1 VVAARIAEGEF
12 ISYLDGRDRYG
23 ERDAARHPFPDGLH
37 PDAAFYEEIGQR
49 FAASVSRRADLCL
62 VRRSAARRTMEICRH
77 ESCRRGTFSALPRVP
92 IGCNRRS
99 VNAYTVFSKAASCA
113 GRHTL
118 VGPADD

>member
-1 VVAARIAEGEF
+1 MTTARRPPEEVVTARIAEGQF

-62 VRRSAARRTMEICRH
+62 VRRSAARRTEEICRH
-77 ESCRRGTFSALPRVP
+77 DFCRWGTFSALTPVP
-92 IGCNRRS
+92 IGCYR
-99 VNAYTVFSKAASCA
+99 AS
-113 GRHTL
+113 
-118 VGPADD
+118 